1 MAKLCSLLSAWPS
14 GVVGV
19 QPWLQ
24 EKQIYRQL
32 SNHYAANG
40 WLKKIGSG
48 AYIRAGENVTWQGG
62 VYALQQGLNLS
73 VHVGGLSAL
82 ELLGS
87 SHFIPM
93 GNSKQLYIY
102 AHASDVPR
110 HLPKWFLSLDQV
122 TTGYTQTQLFSSN
135 VGLIDFSCGNFS
147 IQISSPER
155 AIFEVLSLVPNKTTF
170 EHACLLMQYQHSL
183 RSEVVQRLLE
193 ECNSQILKRLFLHLA
208 RKFNLDCIQRLN
220 LKNVDLGRGPRH
232 VGQAEVF
239 DQELNLYVPK
249 MSQDLDPDQEVPD
262 V

>member
-1 MAKLCSLLSAWPS
+1 MAKLCSLLSSWPA

-24 EKQIYRQL
+24 DRKIYRQL

-48 AYIRAGENVTWQGG
+48 AYVRAGENVTWQGG

-73 VHVGGLSAL
+73 VHVGGLSSL

-93 GNSKQLYIY
+93 GKDRRLYIY
-102 AHASDVPR
+102 AYDSDVPR
-110 HLPKWFLSLDQV
+110 HLPKWFLDLEGV
-122 TTGYTQTQLFSSN
+122 TTEYTQAQLFSSTI
-135 VGLIDFSCGNFS
+135 GLIDFNCASFS
-147 IQISSPER
+147 IKISSPER
-155 AIFEVLSLVPNKTTF
+155 AIFELLSLVPNKATF
-170 EHACLLMQYQHSL
+170 EHACLLMQYQRTL
-183 RSEVVQRLLE
+183 RADVVQKLLE
-193 ECNSQILKRLFLHLA
+193 GCNSQILKRLFLYLA
-208 RKFNLDCIQRLN
+208 RKFSLDCIQRLN
-220 LKNVDLGRGPRH
+220 LKSVDLGRGPRH